1 MLDALI
7 AFLLSVTESIG
18 YFGIYLYMV
27 MVGTFVPVPS
37 ELVLVP
43 AGYLASQ
50 GQMNYG
56 LLLLSGSL
64 GSLSGALINYFFA
77 KVIIK
82 KFLADKVRFIERVT
96 EFFQSHG
103 KVSVFVAPLTPGL
116 GQYISLPAGLS
127 HMPFR
132 YFIPFT
138 YAANIIW
145 VGFMLGVGYMFGS
158 DEGNAHSVVVEGSL
172 LLFGAAILIAV
183 VYVLLTFKRKK
194 PGTGI

>member
-1 MLDALI
+1 MLETLI
-7 AFLLSVTESIG
+7 SFLLSMTESMG
-18 YFGIYLYMV
+18 YLGIYLYMV

-50 GQMNYG
+50 DKMSYS

-77 KVIIK
+77 KLIIK
-82 KFLADKVRFIERVT
+82 KVLAHKVTFIDKVT
-96 EFFQSHG
+96 NFFNAHG
-103 KVSVFVAPLTPGL
+103 KISVFVAPLTPGL

-145 VGFMLGVGYMFGS
+145 VGFMLAVGYMFGS
-158 DEGNAHSVVVEGSL
+158 SEGDAHGVVVKGSL
-172 LLFGAAILIAV
+172 FLFGIAILIAV
-183 VYVLLTFKRKK
+183 IYVVVTFRRKSA
-194 PGTGI
+194 

>member
-7 AFLLSVTESIG
+7 AFMLSVTEGMG

-37 ELVLVP
+37 EIVLVP

-50 GQMNYG
+50 GKMDYS

-77 KVIIK
+77 KLIIK
-82 KFLADKVRFIERVT
+82 KILSHKVTFIKKVT
-96 EFFQSHG
+96 NFFNAHG
-103 KVSVFVAPLTPGL
+103 KVSVFIAPLTPGL

-127 HMPFR
+127 HMPFKF
-132 YFIPFT
+132 FIPFT

-145 VGFMLGVGYMFGS
+145 VGFMLAVGYMFGS
-158 DEGNAHSVVVEGSL
+158 GASESHDVVVFGSL
-172 LLFGAAILIAV
+172 VLFGVAIVIAV
-183 VYVLLTFKRKK
+183 IYVLITFKRKS
-194 PGTGI
+194 TI

>member
-1 MLDALI
+1 MLEALI
-7 AFLLSVTESIG
+7 TFLLSMTESMG

-27 MVGTFVPVPS
+27 LVGTFVPVPS

-50 GQMNYG
+50 GRMDYL

-64 GSLSGALINYFFA
+64 GSLSGALINYYFA
-77 KVIIK
+77 RVIIK
-82 KFLADKVRFIERVT
+82 KLLSRRTAFVEKVTR
-96 EFFQSHG
+96 FFQAHG
-103 KVSVFVAPLTPGL
+103 KISVFVAPLTPGL

-138 YAANIIW
+138 YAANLIW
-145 VGFMLGVGYMFGS
+145 VGFMLGVGYLFGS
-158 DEGNAHSVVVEGSL
+158 SDSRAHSAAVEGSL
-172 LLFGAAILIAV
+172 VLFGAAILIAV
-183 VYVLLTFKRKK
+183 VYVFITFKREK
-194 PGTGI
+194 I